1 MRTAV
6 YPGSFDPP
14 TNGHLDLI
22 VRAAGVFDRLIVAVG
37 ENPAKSALL
46 TSQEKVDLLREV
58 CAAYENVEVRPFSG
72 LLVTFAR
79 SVGATAVVRGL
90 RAVSDFEYEFQM
102 ALTNRA
108 LDSGVETVFMAT
120 SADTMFVSSSLVKEV
135 AALGGDVS
143 QFVPP
148 AVARC
153 LAAKLG
159 VRAE

>member
-22 VRAAGVFDRLIVAVG
+22 GRAAGVFDRLIVAVG
-37 ENPAKSALL
+37 ENPAKKALF
-46 TSQEKVDLLREV
+46 TSEEKVDLLREV
-58 CAAYENVEVRPFSG
+58 CVAYENVEVCPFSG
-72 LLVTFAR
+72 LLVTFAK

-159 VRAE
+159 LRAE